1 MGTEKMDKCEGFG
14 TTAGD
19 YSYPLG
25 GEIGGGNY
33 GTATNTKP
41 TPVPSWP
48 DAESRVR
55 RAIKDLEDTPV
66 SFDGNNPCVDK
77 YRAILDA
84 ELRLLELRVKVELA
98 EIGQADRD
106 RIMSKLA
113 PVVIEDLAE

>member
-41 TPVPSWP
+41 TPVN
-48 DAESRVR
+48 
-55 RAIKDLEDTPV
+55 PV
-66 SFDGNNPCVDK
+66 SVAATHIMRVIDELWRMYENESSGK
-77 YRAILDA
+77 GKIEILDA
-84 ELRLLELRVKVELA
+84 ITNAAYYLNKMGE
-98 EIGQADRD
+98 
-106 RIMSKLA
+106 
-113 PVVIEDLAE
+113 